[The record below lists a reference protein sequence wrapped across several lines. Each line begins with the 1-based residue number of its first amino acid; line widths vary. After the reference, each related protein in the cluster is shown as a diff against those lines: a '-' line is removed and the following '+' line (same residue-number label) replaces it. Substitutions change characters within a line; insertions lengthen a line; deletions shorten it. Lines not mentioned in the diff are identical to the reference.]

1 MNHTMRKPMRKRRYT
16 SLHSSFLILGLLAYL
31 SSAESTRAE
40 DLSPSHPQSATITSP
55 VLLPLG
61 DSSPTD
67 SSPAT
72 SGQSASSPTNS
83 IQSASSQDRYHSTS
97 NLSWSSI
104 PEVLPIS
111 GQEGNNLPN
120 ILSDGLAVDI
130 SQTPPLAPPLTPI
143 EPLPP
148 TPENTTPPI
157 LTPLPTPSP
166 TPTPTPTPTA
176 TPILDSLDPNTPSL
190 KIELSVSGDGRV
202 VADGRSLL
210 TFTGRIV
217 DREGNLVTEPTEQ
230 VVTLTTSAGR
240 FVGTDAD
247 LDLLGFQ
254 VLAQDGLF
262 TVQLQSGIAAQRV
275 RIRAAAIVQENVDP
289 TLNNL
294 TLGSSTNPT
303 NNPANNSSN
312 PVNNSSNLA
321 LNNRLINREIETFTQ
336 VEFITNLRP
345 SIATGVIDLRVGPG
359 GLNYWGSRR
368 DFLRPDLINDNRYE
382 VNAGAQVFATGSIGE
397 WLFLG
402 AINTRRNL
410 NERCDGTTRL
420 YQDQQFCEQQY
431 PVYGDSS
438 SVDYLTPSRNS
449 IFLRFERTSPTPGAE
464 TDYLM
469 WGDYSTRELARSSQ
483 LFTSVTRQLHGF
495 KGNFSFGDLQATAL
509 YSYNIQ
515 GFQRDAIVP
524 DGTSG
529 FYFLSRR
536 LVIGGSEDVFIETEE
551 QNRPGTVVERRQL
564 NRGQDYEIDYD
575 RGTLIFRRPLL
586 ALDFDPFGNTLVRR
600 IVVTYQH
607 ESLNGGDTN
616 LYAGRLQYN
625 FLQGLDQTQQ
635 AFVGTTYLRENM
647 GMQSFEL
654 FGGDFRIPLGNGQII
669 GEFARSRNNTIAL
682 GDLFGNAYRLEADTT
697 IAPGLAA
704 RAYYRSVTENFAN
717 NATTSFS
724 PGQTRLGGNFS
735 ARLGSTTTLTAGID
749 YEANFGIAPPVRTQ
763 IFDLFNPVPE
773 TPPGARI
780 DNTLTTF
787 RAGIQQ
793 YFGSTQ
799 VGVDLVNRNR
809 SDRTNLLGNGSSTQ
823 IVSRA
828 NVPITENLSFR
839 AQNELNLGNSDTLYP
854 NRSTLGLDWRVMQGV
869 NVRLAHQFLDAR
881 IFGQDSLTSLDTI
894 AESRLGENTA
904 ITSRYSVYS
913 GVNGVIGQGA
923 IGLNHAWVVSPGLRI
938 NATYEYIFNNL
949 FANTGAGTQFAQPFA
964 TGQTSS
970 SLGNFG
976 GQSYSVGV
984 EYNPNPEFQTSARV
998 ERRTSSAGN
1007 NTVITAAAA
1016 GKVSEALT
1024 ALFRY
1029 QQAGSSNQ
1037 LLRIADTSSIRLGL
1051 AWRDPNDDRFNAL
1064 LSYQYRSNPNTI
1076 PDDLLN
1082 GSGAGSRDHL
1092 LSIEGIYA
1100 PDWQWEF
1107 YGRYALR
1114 QSTSFLANNISTD
1127 STVLL
1132 GQIRATYRYDYRA
1145 DLAAEVR
1152 WIGQPSVNFGE
1163 LGLALEAGYYI
1174 SPDLRTYVG
1183 YSFGSV
1189 SDNDFTG
1196 FRSRGG
1202 IYFGVTL
1209 KVNELWDGFGRQT
1222 PQPRTTVAETPPE
1235 TLDTTAVPVNNAVTP
1250 ISSR

>member
-1 MNHTMRKPMRKRRYT
+1 MKHNLRKPMRKRRYT
-16 SLHSSFLILGLLAYL
+16 PLHSSFLILGCLAYL
-31 SSAESTRAE
+31 SSAEGIRAE
-40 DLSPSHPQSATITSP
+40 DLTATSQSRTITNNISDP
-55 VLLPLG
+55 ELLTG
-61 DSSPTD
+61 DSQ
-67 SSPAT
+67 A
-72 SGQSASSPTNS
+72 ASSQVHLNQTN
-83 IQSASSQDRYHSTS
+83 SSQDRYHSTS

-104 PEVLPIS
+104 PEGLPRS
-111 GQEGNNLPN
+111 GQGENNFLN
-120 ILSDGLAVDI
+120 FSENFSENFSGDI
-130 SQTPPLAPPLTPI
+130 AQVPPLAPPLTPI
-143 EPLPP
+143 EPSSPNNDSIPLSPNPEPSPSPSP
-148 TPENTTPPI
+148 TPN
-157 LTPLPTPSP
+157 PTPSP
-166 TPTPTPTPTA
+166 TSSPA
-176 TPILDSLDPNTPSL
+176 SLSPEELLNANTPST
-190 KIELSVSGDGRV
+190 KIELSVTGDGRV
-202 VADGRSLL
+202 AADGRSLL

-217 DREGNLVTEPTEQ
+217 NREGNLVTEPTEQ

-240 FVGTDAD
+240 FIGTDAD
-247 LDLLGFQ
+247 LDMLGFQ
-254 VLAQDGLF
+254 VIAKDGVF
-262 TVQLQSGIAAQRV
+262 TVQLQSGIEAQRV
-275 RIRAAAIVQENVDP
+275 RIRAAAIVQENFDP
-289 TLNNL
+289 TLN
-294 TLGSSTNPT
+294 SSANNPT
-303 NNPANNSSN
+303 SNSPINPSNNPLNN
-312 PVNNSSNLA
+312 PNLA
-321 LNNRLINREIETFTQ
+321 LNNRLINREIEAFSQ

-345 SIATGVIDLRVGPG
+345 SIATGVVDIQVGAR

-382 VNAGAQVFATGSIGE
+382 VRAGAQVFATGSIGE

-438 SVDYLTPSRNS
+438 RVDYLTPSRDS

-483 LFTSVTRQLHGF
+483 LFTSITRQLHGF
-495 KGNFSFGDLQATAL
+495 KGNFSFGDLQVTAL

-536 LVIGGSEDVFIETEE
+536 LVIGGSENVFVETEE

-575 RGTLIFRRPLL
+575 RGTLIFRRPIL

-607 ESLNGGDTN
+607 ESLNSGDTN

-647 GMQSFEL
+647 GMQLFEL
-654 FGGDFRIPLGNGQII
+654 YGGDFQIPLGNGRII

-682 GDLFGNAYRLEADTT
+682 GDLFGTAYRLEADTT
-697 IAPGLAA
+697 IVPGLAA

-724 PGQTRLGGNFS
+724 PGQTRYGGNFS
-735 ARLGSTTTLTAGID
+735 ARLGPTTTLTAGID
-749 YEANFGIAPPVRTQ
+749 YEANYGIAPPVRTQ

-799 VGVDLVNRNR
+799 VGIDLVNRNR
-809 SDRTNLLGNGSSTQ
+809 VDRSNLLGNGNSTQ

-839 AQNELNLGNSDTLYP
+839 AQNELNLGDGDTLYP

-881 IFGQDSLTSLDTI
+881 IFGRDSLTSLDTI

-949 FANTGAGTQFAQPFA
+949 FANTGAGTQFAQPYA
-964 TGQTSS
+964 IGQTSS

-976 GQSYSVGV
+976 GQSYSIGV
-984 EYNPNPEFQTSARV
+984 EYNPNPEFQASARV

-1016 GKVSEALT
+1016 GKVSAALT
-1024 ALFRY
+1024 ALVRY

-1037 LLRIADTSSIRLGL
+1037 LLRIGDTASFRLGL

-1076 PDDLLN
+1076 PNDLLN

-1114 QSTSFLANNISTD
+1114 HSTSFLANNISTD

-1189 SDNDFTG
+1189 SDNDFSG

-1222 PQPRTTVAETPPE
+1222 PQPRTTVAETPSE
-1235 TLDTTAVPVNNAVTP
+1235 NLDTTTVPVNEVGTP

>member
-1 MNHTMRKPMRKRRYT
+1 MNHTMRKRRYT
-16 SLHSSFLILGLLAYL
+16 SLRSSLLILGFLAYL
-31 SSAESTRAE
+31 GGAESTRAE
-40 DLSPSHPQSATITSP
+40 DLFPSPSATITSP
-55 VLLPLG
+55 VLPPSAG
-61 DSSPTD
+61 
-67 SSPAT
+67 SSPAN
-72 SGQSASSPTNS
+72 SNSTNS
-83 IQSASSQDRYHSTS
+83 NSASSQDRYHSTS
-97 NLSWSSI
+97 NLSWSLI
-104 PEVLPIS
+104 PAGLPRS
-111 GQEGNNLPN
+111 GQVGNNFLN
-120 ILSDGLAVDI
+120 FSENLSGNFSENLSGDMAQV
-130 SQTPPLAPPLTPI
+130 PPLAPPLTPI
-143 EPLPP
+143 EPSSPNNDSTPLSPNPEPSP
-148 TPENTTPPI
+148 TPSPSPS
-157 LTPLPTPSP
+157 PTPSP
-166 TPTPTPTPTA
+166 TSSPASPSPEELLNA
-176 TPILDSLDPNTPSL
+176 NTPST
-190 KIELSVSGDGRV
+190 KIELSVTGDGRV

-217 DREGNLVTEPTEQ
+217 NREGNLVTEPTEQ
-230 VVTLTTSAGR
+230 IVTLTTSAGR
-240 FVGTDAD
+240 FIGTDAD
-247 LDLLGFQ
+247 LDMLGFQ
-254 VLAQDGLF
+254 VMAQDGVF
-262 TVQLQSGIAAQRV
+262 TVQLQAGIEAQRV
-275 RIRAAAIVQENVDP
+275 RIRAAAIVQENFDP
-289 TLNNL
+289 TLN
-294 TLGSSTNPT
+294 SSANNPT
-303 NNPANNSSN
+303 SNSPINPSNNPLNN
-312 PVNNSSNLA
+312 PNLA

-345 SIATGVIDLRVGPG
+345 SIATGVVDIQVGAR

-382 VNAGAQVFATGSIGE
+382 IRGGAQVFATGSIGE

-402 AINTRRNL
+402 AVNTRRNL

-438 SVDYLTPSRNS
+438 RVDYLTPSRDS

-483 LFTSVTRQLHGF
+483 LFTSITRQLHGF
-495 KGNFSFGDLQATAL
+495 KGNFSFGDLQVTAL

-536 LVIGGSEDVFIETEE
+536 LVIGGSENVFVETEE

-575 RGTLIFRRPLL
+575 RGTLIFRRPIL

-607 ESLNGGDTN
+607 ESLNAGDTN

-647 GMQSFEL
+647 GMQLFEL

-697 IAPGLAA
+697 ITPGLAA

-724 PGQTRLGGNFS
+724 PGQTRYGGNFS

-749 YEANFGIAPPVRTQ
+749 YEANYGIAPPVRTQ

-799 VGVDLVNRNR
+799 VGIDLVNRNR
-809 SDRTNLLGNGSSTQ
+809 SDRTNLLGNGNSTQ

-839 AQNELNLGNSDTLYP
+839 AQNELNLGDSDRLYP

-881 IFGQDSLTSLDTI
+881 IFGGDSLTSLDTI

-949 FANTGAGTQFAQPFA
+949 FANTGAGTQFAQPYA

-984 EYNPNPEFQTSARV
+984 EYNPNPEFQASARV

-1024 ALFRY
+1024 ALVRY

-1037 LLRIADTSSIRLGL
+1037 LLRIGDTASFRLGL
-1051 AWRDPNDDRFNAL
+1051 AWRDPHDDRFNAL

-1114 QSTSFLANNISTD
+1114 HSTSFLANNISTD

-1145 DLAAEVR
+1145 DLAVEAR

-1163 LGLALEAGYYI
+1163 LGLALEAGYYL

-1189 SDNDFTG
+1189 SDNDFSG

-1235 TLDTTAVPVNNAVTP
+1235 TLDTTTVPVNESGTP